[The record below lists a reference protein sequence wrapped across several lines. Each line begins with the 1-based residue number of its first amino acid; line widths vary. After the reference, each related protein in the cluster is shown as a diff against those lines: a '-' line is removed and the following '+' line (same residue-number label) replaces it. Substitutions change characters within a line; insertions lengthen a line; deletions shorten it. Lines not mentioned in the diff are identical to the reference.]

1 MQLIYQSSW
10 AKFTF
15 GIKVLPYRDK
25 RYLNSYI
32 CISGTKNH
40 TQNDANTW
48 KIQHKI
54 WKINCV
60 RARYHEYR
68 GHHERFNSYG
78 SQISWEYSLSQTYF
92 KTKMTMYEHYVAPCA
107 PALTLVNWR
116 PSCHHSRR
124 LSIKLFKVVWFT
136 IFLVNTATCAMFDR
150 LTGTFSHYSWSISDH
165 LSLALR

>member
-10 AKFTF
+10 TRFPF
-15 GIKVLPYRDK
+15 GINVLPFSDK

-48 KIQHKI
+48 KIQHNI

-78 SQISWEYSLSQTYF
+78 SQISWEYNLSQTYF

-107 PALTLVNWR
+107 PALTLRKLKTIMSSLKAAVDKALQSHHI
-116 PSCHHSRR
+116 SC
-124 LSIKLFKVVWFT
+124 
-136 IFLVNTATCAMFDR
+136 
-150 LTGTFSHYSWSISDH
+150 
-165 LSLALR
+165 